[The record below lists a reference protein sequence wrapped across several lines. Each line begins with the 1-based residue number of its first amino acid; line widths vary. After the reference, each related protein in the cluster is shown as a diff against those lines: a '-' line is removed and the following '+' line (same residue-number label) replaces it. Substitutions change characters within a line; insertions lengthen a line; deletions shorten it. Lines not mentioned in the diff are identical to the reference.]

1 MATNVDDAS
10 GYYLNFRRKTL
21 FFGLARVLVHSPVE
35 EAVLQRSEDT
45 MKIRILILTAVMA
58 AGLLAP
64 ASASARGGF
73 AGEISFGVFY
83 ESLGPFGEWITVDD
97 GVYAWRPWNV
107 AEGWRPYWNG
117 RWMWTADGWYWDSDE
132 PWAWA
137 TYHYGRWYYDDYY
150 GWIWTP
156 GYDWAPAW
164 VEWRYG
170 GDHVGWAPLGP
181 YAVFNIHFGI
191 SYAHHWVTPYHYWS
205 FIDCRHIMH
214 HHVHQ
219 YIYRTDHNT
228 RFIGRTRTAGSVWYD
243 NGRIRSRGPETGY
256 IERRGD
262 IRIPRT
268 ELVEVERNDQMQA
281 ARRGERD
288 RIGVY
293 RPRVQERNEGGRIER
308 PDNVRER
315 ERMPSLDTR
324 QMDVRRR
331 EVARESGRDVNRT
344 QSGTA
349 RSGEQRSADR
359 NSRWHE
365 VTPPGGSQDVGQPA
379 NPNTRNRREMDGQG
393 IDRRAGKPTDRTGGV
408 SRSQESRPA
417 ERSNRPNS
425 RIPSEGRP
433 SGNSNDRPAMRQQYE
448 GRSQG
453 SQADRPAVRQQY
465 QGRSSG
471 SSVGSSSSRS
481 QSEGR
486 SGGRSESRS
495 ADRPSSRGRQR

>member
-1 MATNVDDAS
+1 M
-10 GYYLNFRRKTL
+10 KT
-21 FFGLARVLVHSPVE
+21 
-35 EAVLQRSEDT
+35 
-45 MKIRILILTAVMA
+45 RILLLTTILA

-64 ASASARGGF
+64 ASTYAYRGFG
-73 AGEISFGVFY
+73 GEISFGVFY
-83 ESLGPFGEWITVDD
+83 ESLQPFGEWITVDD

-117 RWMWTADGWYWDSDE
+117 RWMWTVDGWYWDSDE

-170 GDHVGWAPLGP
+170 GDYVGWAPLGP

-191 SYAHHWVTPYHYWS
+191 SYSHHWVTPYHYWS
-205 FIDCRHIMH
+205 FVDCRHILH
-214 HHVHQ
+214 HHVNA
-219 YIYRTDHNT
+219 YIYRTDYNT

-243 NGRIRSRGPETGY
+243 NGRIRSRGPETRY

-268 ELVEVERNDQMQA
+268 ELVDVERNDQIQS

-293 RPRVQERNEGGRIER
+293 RPRVQDRNESGRIER
-308 PDNVRER
+308 PDNVRDR

-331 EVARESGRDVNRT
+331 EVARETGRDINRT

-349 RSGEQRSADR
+349 RSGEQRSTDR
-359 NSRWHE
+359 NSRWFE
-365 VTPPGGSQDVGQPA
+365 VNPPRSSQDVESPTS
-379 NPNTRNRREMDGQG
+379 PETRNRRETESQG
-393 IDRRAGKPTDRTGGV
+393 IERRADRPTDRTLGV
-408 SRSQESRPA
+408 PRSQDSRPT
-417 ERSNRPNS
+417 ERFDRPNS
-425 RIPSEGRP
+425 STEGRSP
-433 SGNSNDRPAMRQQYE
+433 GSQADRPAMRQQ
-448 GRSQG
+448 S
-453 SQADRPAVRQQY
+453 P
-465 QGRSSG
+465 GRSSERSLG
-471 SSVGSSSSRS
+471 SPSSRP
-481 QSEGR
+481 QSDGR

-495 ADRPSSRGRQR
+495 AERPSSRGRQR